1 MVDTTSSINER
12 NAARVLIVE
21 DEVDVAE
28 LYEMWLLD
36 QYDVQ
41 VAHNGNEALAQLDES
56 VDVVLLDRRMPG
68 ISGDEVLEK
77 IRSRNLN
84 CRVAIVSAVTPDFDV
99 IEMGFDDYLTKPVDR
114 QEVIEAIER
123 MLTRSQYDSNSQE
136 FYQLVATQ
144 AALRESKTRPE
155 LEHNHEYQQLTEK
168 IEQKRLEMDD
178 MVAGFEDDDF
188 EAAFR
193 KFDDTG

>member
-1 MVDTTSSINER
+1 MVDMTPASNETTS
-12 NAARVLIVE
+12 ATVLIVE

-36 QYDVQ
+36 RYTVL
-41 VAHNGNEALAQLDES
+41 VAHDGSEALEQLDES

-68 ISGDEVLEK
+68 ISGDEVLET
-77 IRSRNLN
+77 IRSRGLD

-114 QEVIEAIER
+114 QEVIDAIER
-123 MLTRSQYDSNSQE
+123 MLTRSEYDSNLQE
-136 FYQLVATQ
+136 FYQLAATQ
-144 AALRESKTRPE
+144 AALQESKSEPE
-155 LEHNHEYQQLTEK
+155 LRQNEEYIALTNELD
-168 IEQKRLEMDD
+168 QKRRQMDEM
-178 MVAGFEDDDF
+178 MAEFEDTDF

-193 KFDDTG
+193 QFDDDM